1 MKDILIIEDNE
12 EMGTLLSDFLKYEG
26 FETLLCE
33 DAEKGLTALEN
44 EKFRLILLDV
54 MLPGMNGFE
63 TCTRIRSRLN
73 IPVLMMSARTDDSSK
88 IAGYNTGADDYI
100 EKPFSVPV
108 LTAKIKSLLSR
119 SSTPDSSSLITACG
133 ITIDTASR
141 RVTQN
146 GREITVTGKSYDI
159 LCYLIQHPGEVI
171 NKDTLFSQIWGNDC
185 FSEPSTLNVHI
196 RWLREKLE
204 KDPKNPEII
213 KTVWKVGYIFGEETD
228 EH

>member
-133 ITIDTASR
+133 ITVDTASR

>member
-63 TCTRIRSRLN
+63 TCTMIRSRLN

>member
-1 MKDILIIEDNE
+1 LKDILIIEDNE

-63 TCTRIRSRLN
+63 TCTMIRSRLN